1 MKNKKRLKRIIFS
14 IIAFVALCAAVF
26 FVAQIYVDNSA
37 KQFIVSLDNV
47 PEVDVIL
54 VLGARVYENGQP
66 SHALAD
72 RLNYAYEL
80 YKSGKAEKILVSG
93 DHGSEEYDEVNT
105 MKQYLMDKGVP
116 RKNILLDH
124 AGFDTFDSIYRAKEI
139 FQVKSMVI
147 STQNFHIKR
156 AIYIARRIGIEA
168 YGYPSP
174 DRESYN
180 MGWFNLR
187 ESIAKVKAVWD
198 TDIVSAK
205 PTYGGTPIPCWSDG
219 TVTDG

>member
-1 MKNKKRLKRIIFS
+1 
-14 IIAFVALCAAVF
+14 
-26 FVAQIYVDNSA
+26 
-37 KQFIVSLDNV
+37 
-47 PEVDVIL
+47 
-54 VLGARVYENGQP
+54 
-66 SHALAD
+66 
-72 RLNYAYEL
+72 
-80 YKSGKAEKILVSG
+80 
-93 DHGSEEYDEVNT
+93 
-105 MKQYLMDKGVP
+105 MDKGVP

-205 PTYGGTPIPCWSDG
+205 PKYGGTPIPFWSDG